1 MRANALAA
9 RKKSNASTRR
19 AARRQPPNPW
29 ENVGAQGANLGVGHF
44 LTFQVIRLANALKA
58 NVTRRYL
65 SDFHLSVP
73 EWRLLGM
80 TINFEPVRFSEL
92 VANSSMDKGQVSRT
106 LQMLVK
112 RGIVAARAAG
122 RAARHPAEGSAPVIL
137 TVTPK
142 GRRLYRTV
150 LPVSQRNQARLLR
163 MLSREERKSLYTTL
177 NKLFDAIGDRDK
189 LP

>member
-1 MRANALAA
+1 MRAIALAA
-9 RKKSNASTRR
+9 RKKSNAPNRR
-19 AARRQPPNPW
+19 SARREPPNPW
-29 ENVGAQGANLGVGHF
+29 ENVGAQGANLGVRQF

-65 SDFHLSVP
+65 SDFDLSVP

-80 TINFEPVRFSEL
+80 TIDFEPVRFSEL

-112 RGIVAARAAG
+112 RGIVAARAVG
-122 RAARHPAEGSAPVIL
+122 RSAEGSTPVIL